1 MKFQEVDT
9 GDYRIYAGAIER
21 GVGSVFQAAVV
32 VMKQHEGGKRVEIFR
47 DDHVGGGY
55 LWSCPV
61 EALRFAI
68 QRGHD
73 VVMCRTGLSQ
83 RV

>member
-1 MKFQEVDT
+1 MKFQEVDS

-21 GVGSVFQAAVV
+21 GVGSLFQAAVV
-32 VMKQHEGGKRVEIFR
+32 VTKQQSSGKRVEVFR
-47 DDHVGGGY
+47 DDQVGGGY
-55 LWSCPV
+55 LWSCPK